1 MVEEVVAATEDFG
14 IRCELGEEQLSSFG
28 GITCQADM
36 ERQMSRLDCGGE
48 IAIRKQINGPIE
60 VHRLKS
66 IAGKFQ
72 I

>member
-1 MVEEVVAATEDFG
+1 VVEEVIAATED
-14 IRCELGEEQLSSFG
+14 LGVWRKLGKERTFSVG
-28 GITCQADM
+28 GITYQADM

-48 IAIRKQINGPIE
+48 VAIRKQINGPIE
-60 VHRLKS
+60 VHCLKS